1 MMRVVIGAVLIG
13 AAVFAGIYLVALRSS
28 DAPEATRPAT
38 AAQAPPGNVQRD
50 QGEGG
55 VEIEVTF
62 GGPGAAAYEPE
73 RYSVFLVAMNTHS
86 VDLSG
91 YNLVALSELRT
102 GGKSFKALRWISTA
116 DDSHHRS
123 GVLIFPKVDAGQ
135 PVELAIKTIAGVAVR
150 TFRWVP

>member
-1 MMRVVIGAVLIG
+1 MMRVVIVAVLIG
-13 AAVFAGIYLVALRSS
+13 AAVFAGIYFVALRSS

-38 AAQAPPGNVQRD
+38 AAQVAPANVQRD

-62 GGPGAAAYEPE
+62 GGPGAAAYEPD

-91 YNLVALSELRT
+91 DDLVALSELRA
-102 GGKSFKALRWISTA
+102 GGKSFTALRWISTA

-123 GVLIFPKVDAGQ
+123 GVLIFPKAVAGQ
-135 PVELAIKTIAGVAVR
+135 PLEMIIKSVAGVPVR
-150 TFRWVP
+150 TFRWAP

>member
-1 MMRVVIGAVLIG
+1 MMRVVIAAVLIG
-13 AAVFAGIYLVALRSS
+13 AAVFGGIYFFALRSPGT
-28 DAPEATRPAT
+28 PEAQPAPT
-38 AAQAPPGNVQRD
+38 AEASPGNAQRD

-86 VDLSG
+86 ADLSG
-91 YNLVALSELRT
+91 YDLVALSELRA
-102 GGKSFKALRWISTA
+102 GSKSFKALRWVSTA

-135 PVELAIKTIAGVAVR
+135 PLELVIKTIAGVPVR
-150 TFRWVP
+150 TFRWAP

>member
-1 MMRVVIGAVLIG
+1 MRAVIVAVLIG
-13 AAVFAGIYLVALRSS
+13 AAVFAGIYLVAFRSS
-28 DAPEATRPAT
+28 GAPEATQPAT
-38 AAQAPPGNVQRD
+38 AAQAAPASVQRD
-50 QGEGG
+50 QGDGG

-73 RYSVFLVAMNTHS
+73 QYSVFLVAMNTHS

-91 YNLVALSELRT
+91 YDLVGLTELRA
-102 GGKSFKALRWISTA
+102 GGKSYKALRWVSTS

-135 PVELAIKTIAGVAVR
+135 PVELAITTIAGVPVR
-150 TFRWVP
+150 TFRWAP